1 MATASPLKAA
11 AWMMG
16 ALVSF
21 STMAVA
27 TREVSAELD
36 TFQLM
41 FFRSLLGLLI
51 VVSVAMI
58 LPGGRAQLRTQRLPL
73 HVLRNGVHFVGQF
86 GWFHAIALIPLV
98 QVISLEFT
106 TPLWVALLAP
116 LFLKERMTWNR
127 LAAAVLGFAGVM
139 LVLRPGMVP
148 LSEGTVSAIIA
159 ALGFAG
165 SMILTKRLSMTEK
178 PLAILFYMGVVQLP
192 IALIA
197 ATTTTQL
204 VLPTG
209 TGWIFV
215 VIVATC
221 GMTAHFSIA
230 QALSHADA
238 VVVAP
243 LDFLRLP
250 LMALVGYLFY
260 AEALELWVVAG
271 AALIVLA
278 SYGNVVVEGRRG
290 PPRPVVRP

>member
-1 MATASPLKAA
+1 
-11 AWMMG
+11 MMG
-16 ALVSF
+16 ALISF

-27 TREVSAELD
+27 TRELAVQLD

-41 FFRSLLGLLI
+41 FYRSLLGLLI
-51 VVSVAMI
+51 VAGLALA
-58 LPGGRAQLRTQRLPL
+58 LPGGMAQLRTQRLPL
-73 HVLRNGVHFVGQF
+73 HVLRNAVHFVGQF

-127 LAAAVLGFAGVM
+127 LAAAMLGFVGVM

-148 LSEGTVSAIIA
+148 MGEGTISAIIA

-165 SMILTKRLSMTEK
+165 SMMFTKRLSMTER

-192 IALIA
+192 IALLA
-197 ATTTTQL
+197 AVTTTEL
-204 VLPTG
+204 VLPSG
-209 TGWIFV
+209 ASWVFV
-215 VIVATC
+215 VIVAVC
-221 GMTAHFSIA
+221 GMTAHYSIA

-250 LMALVGYLFY
+250 LMAVVGYLFY
-260 AEALELWVVAG
+260 SEALELWVVAG
-271 AALIVLA
+271 AALIVMA
-278 SYGNVVVEGRRG
+278 SYGNVIVEGRRG
-290 PPRPVVRP
+290 PPRPVPRT